1 MTAFA
6 YLRHPLT
13 FLAAVSAV
21 IGFIWYLLGATVPLT
36 PSPLAPGEK
45 LGCLSYAPLAPG
57 DDPTEVPRARIAA
70 DLAALVPHTSCIRTY
85 RTGAGLDRAVEVARE
100 LGLTVLQGIAIGR
113 SEAENR
119 AEIERAVALSQTER
133 STIRAF
139 IVGSEVLSRGELG
152 SFELA
157 ALIRDVRERT
167 MLPVSYADRAEIW
180 HEADRIAAAVDFV
193 TLNVPLYDA
202 DIPIAAADAA
212 HHVAAVRAAAAARL
226 PGKSVAIVEAGW
238 PSAGRMRGAALP
250 SPVNQARVLT
260 SLVGLSK
267 SEKFQL
273 NIFEGIDQTSRG
285 SDARLAGTHWGL
297 LQDDPRM
304 EKFRWG
310 RALSNHPLWF
320 VQAVT
325 GILLAFVVF
334 AAAYLSARTSAEAN
348 LPGVKWEPVA
358 IIALGAG
365 AFVGW
370 AVADLAL
377 QSGSVVG
384 WTGGLILLALAFI
397 VPPVAAA
404 TVVRRLPFE
413 GFSIVLDRNV
423 RRSAHPIALSATTLL
438 VLAVLFSVQS
448 ALALLF
454 DPGSREFP
462 FAGLTGPAV
471 ALLVWSMASASGTR
485 RESYAEAGAALALAA
500 TAALIVVNESVL
512 NWQAMWFAAALC
524 VLAVVCWRAPGAQKR

>member
-1 MTAFA
+1 MTALA

-21 IGFIWYLLGATVPLT
+21 IGCIWYLLGAAVPLA
-36 PSPLAPGEK
+36 PSPLAPGDK
-45 LGCLSYAPLAPG
+45 LGCLSYAPLSPG
-57 DDPTEVPRARIAA
+57 DDPAEVPRARITT
-70 DLAALVPHTSCIRTY
+70 DLAALLPHTSCIRTY
-85 RTGAGLDRAVEVARE
+85 RTGAGLDRVVEVARE

-119 AEIERAVALSQTER
+119 AEIERAVALAHTER
-133 STIRAF
+133 SAIRAF
-139 IVGSEVLSRGELG
+139 IVGNETLSRGELG
-152 SFELA
+152 SFQLA
-157 ALIRDVRERT
+157 ALIRDVRERSK
-167 MLPVSYADRAEIW
+167 LPVSYADRAEIW
-180 HEADRIAAAVDFV
+180 HEADRIAAVVDLV

-202 DIPIAAADAA
+202 DFPVAAADAA
-212 HHVAAVRAAAAARL
+212 RHVAAVRAAVAARL

-238 PSAGRMRGAALP
+238 PSAGRMRDAALP

-260 SLVGLSK
+260 DLIGLAK

-273 NIFEGIDQTSRG
+273 NIFEGIDRASRG

-297 LQDDPRM
+297 LQNDPRI

-310 RALSNHPLWF
+310 SMLSNHPLWF

-334 AAAYLSARTSAEAN
+334 AAAFLSARTSADAN

-358 IIALGAG
+358 VIALGAG

-377 QSGSVVG
+377 QSGSVAG
-384 WTGGLILLALAFI
+384 WTGGLVLLALAFI

-413 GFSIVLDRNV
+413 GFSIVLDRNA
-423 RRSAHPIALSATTLL
+423 RRAAHPVVLTATALL
-438 VLAVLFSVQS
+438 VLTVLFAVQS
-448 ALALLF
+448 ALVLLF

-471 ALLVWSMASASGTR
+471 AFLISSMTSASGTR
-485 RESYAEAGAALALAA
+485 RESYAEAGAAIALAVS
-500 TAALIVVNESVL
+500 AALIVVNESVL

-524 VLAVVCWRAPGAQKR
+524 VLAVVCWRAPGAQRR